1 MRGFQEAE
9 EHNFTSE
16 DVQVALEQTAE
27 SETPGQDPITWL
39 RQHWR
44 NLIDTVATLAT
55 NYGLERA
62 ENTVG
67 VVSAL
72 EARDALR
79 HKKGN
84 VWSAVTHCV
93 EQRQSKV
100 STIQDKITLNEFS
113 PKEILSVLCE
123 SHFHFFKTSNL
134 N

>member
-1 MRGFQEAE
+1 LNNFFLYVVFQEAE

-27 SETPGQDPITWL
+27 GDTPGQDPITWL

-79 HKKGN
+79 QKKGN

-100 STIQDKITLNEFS
+100 RTINDSLF
-113 PKEILSVLCE
+113 
-123 SHFHFFKTSNL
+123 
-134 N
+134 

>member
-1 MRGFQEAE
+1 
-9 EHNFTSE
+9 
-16 DVQVALEQTAE
+16 VALEQTAE
-27 SETPGQDPITWL
+27 GDTPGQDPIAWL

-79 HKKGN
+79 LKKGN

-100 STIQDKITLNEFS
+100 SIN
-113 PKEILSVLCE
+113 
-123 SHFHFFKTSNL
+123 
-134 N
+134 